1 MFAVYMSASLFF
13 FCTAAFLGSF
23 VGVSFLFIVSHVMF
37 SCVGFEV
44 CASKCFFFLFFLVW
58 AHLHLLMMI
67 EWFLPVLRCTVVNN
81 ACCL

>member
-1 MFAVYMSASLFF
+1 MFAVCMSASLFF

-23 VGVSFLFIVSHVMF
+23 VGVGFLFIVSHVMF

-44 CASKCFFFLFFLVW
+44 CASKFFFLVW
-58 AHLHLLMMI
+58 AHLLHLPMMI